1 MITTTMPEISAE
13 RRRTHL
19 RLLFRLAANTATQ
32 PFHRLISRTL
42 SGHDARFDS
51 EAGVPPPWK
60 PTTETLVF
68 RFGPWILAER
78 NFQSLSNMT
87 NPLTA
92 EGGSLKLPP
101 ILQPTTYQ
109 QMRDDGTISR
119 TLGFDGNAIRYV
131 SHRGRRYFIDLLPG
145 AFDDYFAKFSAK
157 TRNTLKRK
165 IRHFAGRSG
174 GTVDFRIYSS
184 PDEMIEFRRQA
195 LTVSLVSYQR
205 KIGFGLPETDEF
217 STNLVEQAANGR
229 VCGFLLM
236 EHNKPVAYVYCRI
249 DRDIVVYSYCGY
261 DPEFAQF
268 SPGTVLLFLII
279 KWLFQQKK
287 FKMFDLGND
296 GWGYKTM
303 FATGAVKYLKVIWF
317 PTTVS
322 YFVLAVL
329 HMLVLRAWSGTAS
342 LKQTSA
348 SWVGRLRSDMMR
360 FASSRRTGPK
370 ANGADTGAIRNR
382 VTRRIAPGPPKARP
396 VRQG

>member
-1 MITTTMPEISAE
+1 MAMLHVPS
-13 RRRTHL
+13 
-19 RLLFRLAANTATQ
+19 
-32 PFHRLISRTL
+32 PP
-42 SGHDARFDS
+42 
-51 EAGVPPPWK
+51 EAGLPPPWK
-60 PTTETLVF
+60 LATETLVF

-78 NFQSLSNMT
+78 SFQSLSNMT

-101 ILQPTTYQ
+101 IFQPTTYQ

-145 AFDDYFAKFSAK
+145 VFDDYFAKFSAK

-165 IRHFAGRSG
+165 IRHFAERSG
-174 GTVDFRIYSS
+174 GTVDFRIYGS
-184 PDEMIEFRRQA
+184 PEEMIEFRRQA
-195 LTVSLVSYQR
+195 LAVSLVSYQR
-205 KIGFGLPETDEF
+205 KIGFGLPETGEF
-217 STNLVEQAANGR
+217 STHLMEQAANGR

-236 EHNKPVAYVYCRI
+236 AHNKPVAYVYCRM
-249 DRDIVVYSYCGY
+249 DQDIVVYSYCGY

-287 FKMFDLGND
+287 FRMFDLGND
-296 GWGYKTM
+296 GWGYKTI

-317 PTTVS
+317 PKTVS
-322 YFVLAVL
+322 YFVLVIL
-329 HMLVLRAWSGTAS
+329 HMLMRRAWLGTAFV
-342 LKQTSA
+342 KETSA
-348 SWVGRLRSDMMR
+348 SWVGRLRSDILR
-360 FASSRRTGPK
+360 LASSRRTGPK
-370 ANGADTGAIRNR
+370 ANVADTGAILNR
-382 VTRRIAPGPPKARP
+382 VTHRTGPSPPKVRA